1 MGNKKSGIY
10 LTGPGINNLTSNTVT
25 GNAYPGSLPGSSSGN
40 IIYNN
45 YFNNI
50 NNTNNMSVD
59 EAAGTIWN
67 ITPVPGIN
75 IVNGPYLG
83 GNYWAN
89 PDGTGWSQVTPDRG
103 DGFCSAPFVINTD
116 NTDYLPLHTYIKP
129 LLYADISVSQTTGAA
144 PLTVKC
150 TDKSIGDPDRY
161 MHNFGDGVNLSG
173 PNPVHTYRFPGVYTI
188 TLTIMKYNTT
198 TNSMMSSSM
207 KKTNG
212 ITVNSIPF
220 ISPVAKFAASPVT
233 GNAQLTVS
241 FTDQST
247 GSPTH
252 WNYNFGDGINSTSKN
267 PVHTYRFPGVYT
279 VTLTVLKPDVRRG
292 LVISNA
298 SVQKDFIVVNRY

>member
-1 MGNKKSGIY
+1 MNNNRTREYSPPARSSDGGLY
-10 LTGPGINNLTSNTVT
+10 LL
-25 GNAYPGSLPGSSSGN
+25 
-40 IIYNN
+40 
-45 YFNNI
+45 
-50 NNTNNMSVD
+50 
-59 EAAGTIWN
+59 
-67 ITPVPGIN
+67 
-75 IVNGPYLG
+75 
-83 GNYWAN
+83 
-89 PDGTGWSQVTPDRG
+89 
-103 DGFCSAPFVINTD
+103 
-116 NTDYLPLHTYIKP
+116 LHTYIKP
-129 LLYADISVSQTTGAA
+129 SLYADFSVSRTTGTA

-161 MHNFGDGVNLSG
+161 MYNFGDGVNVSG

-198 TNSMMSSSM
+198 TNSMMSSPM
-207 KKTNG
+207 TKTNV

-279 VTLTVLKPDVRRG
+279 VTLTVLKPDVR
-292 LVISNA
+292 
-298 SVQKDFIVVNRY
+298 